1 MFLVF
6 NKQKI
11 YSYLVALSTVVALFV
26 IAATFTN
33 KSGELVQT
41 MSQSKL
47 LPIYNVDTQEPK
59 VAFTMNC
66 AWNAD
71 DIDSILSTL
80 GKHKVH
86 ITFFMVGDWVDKYPE
101 AVKKISDAGHEVA
114 NHSDGHKHV
123 NNLSLEE
130 NEKEILNC
138 SEKIKKI
145 TGNPTTLY
153 RGPYGEYNNTVIQAA
168 ENQKHITIQWSLDT
182 LDYNGITGEEM
193 WSRIK
198 DKLKNGEIILSHNG
212 TEHTADS
219 LDMLLTNIEEKGFQ
233 VVTVSDLIY
242 KDDYEIDCKGTQQR
256 K

>member
-11 YSYLVALSTVVALFV
+11 YSYLVALSTVVALFI
-26 IAATFTN
+26 IAATVGN
-33 KSGELVQT
+33 KTGELIQT

-47 LPIYNVDTQEPK
+47 VPIYNVQTDEPK

-71 DIDSILSTL
+71 DIDSILATL
-80 GKHKVH
+80 EKHKVH

-101 AVKKISDAGHEVA
+101 AVKKIADSGHEIA

-123 NNLSLEE
+123 NELGLEE
-130 NEKEILNC
+130 NEKEILKC
-138 SEKIKKI
+138 SEKIQKI
-145 TGNPTTLY
+145 TGKPTSLY

-168 ENQKHITIQWSLDT
+168 ENQKHVTIQWSLDT
-182 LDYNGITGEEM
+182 LDYKGITGDEM
-193 WSRIK
+193 WKRLEG
-198 DKLKNGEIILSHNG
+198 KLKNGDIILSHNG
-212 TEHTADS
+212 TDHTADS
-219 LDMLLTNIEEKGFQ
+219 LDKLLTNIENKGFK

-242 KDDYEIDCKGTQQR
+242 KDNYTIDANGTQKQ

>member
-11 YSYLVALSTVVALFV
+11 YSYLGALSTVVALFI

-33 KSGELVQT
+33 KSGEIIQT

-47 LPIYNVDTQEPK
+47 LPIYSVDTQEPK

-80 GKHKVH
+80 EKHKIH

-101 AVKKISDAGHEVA
+101 AVKKISDAGHEIA

-123 NNLSLEE
+123 NNLTLEE
-130 NEKEILNC
+130 NEKEIITC
-138 SEKIKKI
+138 SEKIQKI
-145 TGNPTTLY
+145 TGKPTTLY

-182 LDYNGITGEEM
+182 LDYKGITADEM
-193 WSRIK
+193 WERLK
-198 DKLKNGEIILSHNG
+198 DKIKNGDIILSHNG

-219 LDMLLTNIEEKGFQ
+219 LDKLLTNIEQKGFQ
-233 VVTVSDLIY
+233 VVTVSELIY
-242 KDDYEIDCKGTQQR
+242 QDKYIIDSNGTQ
-256 K
+256 KLK